1 MHQRPDIILSN
12 LNKKHNA
19 SIQKC
24 LNDLFIIQPVC
35 FGLSS
40 QSNPQ
45 LNKVGV
51 EDLLSVAINF

>member
-24 LNDLFIIQPVC
+24 LNDLFIIQPLC

-45 LNKVGV
+45 LNKVGG
-51 EDLLSVAINF
+51 EDIL